1 MSRTPPMMKTLR
13 ALSVALPVLTLA
25 LSPLS
30 PATVTAMAQERA
42 VGEAEV
48 RRDATG
54 GAQTLE
60 DILARQRGELVD
72 DSFRRKATGD
82 PDGAAA
88 IAAQLGTLGGASDSE
103 IFRALR
109 YGSADVTVSAQGP
122 AAGVVIQDGGMRWLE
137 FRQGPLQVYGGYLL
151 VATVVILALYM
162 LWRGRIRIEGERTGE
177 TILRFTAVERFG
189 HWLLAGSFILLGVT
203 GLITLFGRAALIPI
217 FGKEAFATLALASKW
232 VHNSAAWAFMLALVM
247 VFAFWVAHN
256 IPNRTDLAWLAK
268 GGGLFSKHSHPP
280 ARKFNAG
287 QKIIFWV
294 VILLGVSISLS
305 GLSLLFPF
313 EMPMFAAT
321 FEMLNALGLPQAVG
335 LGELRTALA
344 PHEEMQFAQLWHTI
358 IAFVFMAIII
368 AHIYLG
374 SIGMEGAYDA
384 MGSGEVEKQ
393 WAKEHHSIWYEEATG
408 EKPAAP
414 GGSASSP
421 AE

>member
-232 VHNSAAWAFMLALVM
+232 VHNSAAWAFMLALAM

>member
-13 ALSVALPVLTLA
+13 ALSVALPVQTLA

-42 VGEAEV
+42 VGEAEI

-137 FRQGPLQVYGGYLL
+137 LRQGPLQVYGGYLL

>member
-1 MSRTPPMMKTLR
+1 MSRTLPMMKTLR
-13 ALSVALPVLTLA
+13 ALSILTLA
-25 LSPLS
+25 LSLLP
-30 PATVTAMAQERA
+30 PVTAVAQERA
-42 VGEAEV
+42 MGEAEV

-60 DILARQRGELVD
+60 DILARQRGERVD
-72 DSFRRKATGD
+72 DSFRREATGD
-82 PDGAAA
+82 SDSAAA

-122 AAGVVIQDGGMRWLE
+122 AAAVVIQDGGMRWLE
-137 FRQGPLQVYGGYLL
+137 FRQGPLRVYGGYLL
-151 VATVVILALYM
+151 VAMVVVLALYM
-162 LWRGRIRIEGERTGE
+162 LWRGRIRIEGKRTGE

-189 HWLLAGSFILLGVT
+189 HWLLAGSFILLGIT
-203 GLITLFGRAALIPI
+203 GLITLFGRTALIPV
-217 FGKEAFATLALASKW
+217 FGKEAFSTLALASKW

-247 VFAFWVAHN
+247 VFVFWVVHN

-321 FEMLNALGLPQAVG
+321 FEMLNALGLPQVIG
-335 LGELRTALA
+335 LGELRTTLA
-344 PHEEMQFAQLWHTI
+344 PHEEMQLAQLWHTI
-358 IAFVFMAIII
+358 VAFVFMAIII

-393 WAKEHHSIWYEEATG
+393 WAKEHHSIWYEEVTG
-408 EKPAAP
+408 KKPAAP
-414 GGSASSP
+414 DGSAPSP

>member
-42 VGEAEV
+42 VGGAEV

-54 GAQTLE
+54 GAQMLE
-60 DILARQRGELVD
+60 DILARQRGERVD

-82 PDGAAA
+82 PDSAAA

-109 YGSADVTVSAQGP
+109 YGSADITVSAQGP

-268 GGGLFSKHSHPP
+268 GGGLFSRRSHPP

-321 FEMLNALGLPQAVG
+321 FEMLNALGLPQAIG